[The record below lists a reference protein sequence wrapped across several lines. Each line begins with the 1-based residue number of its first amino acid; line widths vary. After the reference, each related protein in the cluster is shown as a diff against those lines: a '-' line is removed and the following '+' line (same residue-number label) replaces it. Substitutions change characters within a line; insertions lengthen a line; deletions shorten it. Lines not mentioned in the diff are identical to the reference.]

1 MSIDATARVPE
12 TDFGGAVLERDVWTG
27 ARKEHEQRV
36 DILTERHQ
44 SRASS
49 HIAHPVEDF
58 LFSYYRL
65 RPAQL
70 RQWHPGAAMALAD
83 APEFLGLKFY
93 RNLTTPAGGAGRNVI
108 SVDVEK
114 FVAERSDT
122 YTLVRDLL
130 SVTQSA
136 PAQFGCFGLHEW
148 AMLFRQDVGTMR
160 HASWPLRLGQE
171 GTDEVVR
178 THQIRCSHFDAYR
191 FFTPPTRPLNLL
203 LPTVDGRVGNEQPG
217 CLHANMD
224 LYKWSYKLLPVV
236 PSSLVLDCFLLT
248 RRIREFDMRASP
260 YDLTGLGY
268 APVPIE
274 TTAGKAEYV
283 AAQREFATE
292 AAVLRERILAHLQAV
307 VPARDN
313 DDARNDNGATR

>member
-1 MSIDATARVPE
+1 MNTSDADAAMSIDTTGPAPE
-12 TDFGGAVLERDVWTG
+12 AAFDGAVLERDEWLQ
-27 ARKEHEQRV
+27 ARKEHEERV
-36 DILTERHQ
+36 DVLTERHQ

-49 HIAHPVEDF
+49 HIPHPVEDF

-70 RQWHPGAAMALAD
+70 RQWHPGARVALAE
-83 APEFLGLKFY
+83 APEFLGMKFY
-93 RNLTTPAGGAGRNVI
+93 RRFTTCSAGSDRNVI

-114 FVAERSDT
+114 FVGERSDT
-122 YTLVRDLL
+122 YTLVRNLL
-130 SVTQSA
+130 SVTQA
-136 PAQFGCFGLHEW
+136 VPAQFGCFGLHEW
-148 AMLFRQDVGTMR
+148 AMVFRQDAGALR

-178 THQIRCSHFDAYR
+178 SHQIRCSHFDAYR
-191 FFTPPTRPLNLL
+191 FFTPPARPLNLL

-224 LYKWSYKLLPVV
+224 LYKWSYKLLPLV
-236 PSSLVLDCFLLT
+236 PSALVLDCCLLT

-260 YDLTGLGY
+260 YDLADLGY
-268 APVPIE
+268 PPVPIE

-283 AAQREFATE
+283 AAQREFAAE
-292 AAVLRERILAHLQAV
+292 AAVLRERILTHLRTV
-307 VPARDN
+307 VPARS
-313 DDARNDNGATR
+313 